1 MNYKY
6 NVVLDLKT
14 TKNINP
20 NQAVGV
26 YMIIT
31 DCFKK
36 QNHNDRIKIS
46 LKAKVSPIHFGLKEN
61 NFKYDEATVKKN
73 NLKNGGLYY
82 NISNVKRAITKT
94 LFYFTE
100 ENVITNREDFRV
112 KLNFNLSRITKEE
125 HDNYFTPNSSANSEI
140 GLTDYLKEKINEFE
154 KSLMEK
160 NNDSISDGR
169 IKIYRTLCGHLK
181 NYESYSNKRLSLV
194 GFNKEEHNDF
204 FYFLYRY
211 GVGEIE
217 LKNSFLRKKPT
228 ILKNGYTQNTI
239 SKLNKALIAI
249 INRAKDIDEIDLK
262 LNTGNK
268 SIKFSEAKG
277 MKDLYLNED
286 QIKNILN
293 TSVEDEDLALAKS
306 YLVIASLMGLR
317 FESIKYLEGKEP
329 ELKTVDN
336 STFYSATALL
346 GKIGKKT
353 YSTVPLPEIL
363 VEYLNNN
370 HNGKFPIFNKNSK
383 INGDIKKF
391 LRTVDGMN
399 IKVETNSNRF
409 KQSNKT
415 EKKFLCDLVSTHDC
429 RASYISNLANLEIPR
444 DYVKNITHPKAKTST
459 GAFDIYDKRNLD
471 SKALLLA
478 KSIQSSNTQTIYKVS
493 FK

>member
-160 NNDSISDGR
+160 NNDSIFR
-169 IKIYRTLCGHLK
+169 WKI
-181 NYESYSNKRLSLV
+181 
-194 GFNKEEHNDF
+194 
-204 FYFLYRY
+204 
-211 GVGEIE
+211 
-217 LKNSFLRKKPT
+217 
-228 ILKNGYTQNTI
+228 
-239 SKLNKALIAI
+239 
-249 INRAKDIDEIDLK
+249 
-262 LNTGNK
+262 
-268 SIKFSEAKG
+268 
-277 MKDLYLNED
+277 
-286 QIKNILN
+286 
-293 TSVEDEDLALAKS
+293 
-306 YLVIASLMGLR
+306 
-317 FESIKYLEGKEP
+317 
-329 ELKTVDN
+329 
-336 STFYSATALL
+336 
-346 GKIGKKT
+346 
-353 YSTVPLPEIL
+353 
-363 VEYLNNN
+363 
-370 HNGKFPIFNKNSK
+370 
-383 INGDIKKF
+383 
-391 LRTVDGMN
+391 
-399 IKVETNSNRF
+399 
-409 KQSNKT
+409 
-415 EKKFLCDLVSTHDC
+415 
-429 RASYISNLANLEIPR
+429 
-444 DYVKNITHPKAKTST
+444 
-459 GAFDIYDKRNLD
+459 
-471 SKALLLA
+471 
-478 KSIQSSNTQTIYKVS
+478 
-493 FK
+493 